1 MTPEELERLATL
13 LYGPS
18 WIQPLAEE
26 LQKSRRTVTF
36 WVQNNDKRRPI
47 PSDVPPKIYAAC
59 ENKAK
64 LLLAEIKKK
73 AP

>member
-36 WVQNNDKRRPI
+36 WIQKNDKRRPI
-47 PSDVPPKIYAAC
+47 PSDVPPKVYEAC
-59 ENKAK
+59 EVKAN
-64 LLLAEIKKK
+64 LLLEEVKKK